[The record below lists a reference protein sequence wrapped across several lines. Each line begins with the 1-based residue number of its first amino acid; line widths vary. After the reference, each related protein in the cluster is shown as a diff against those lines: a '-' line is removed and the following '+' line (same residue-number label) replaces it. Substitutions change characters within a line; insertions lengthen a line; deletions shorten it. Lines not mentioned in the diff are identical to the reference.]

1 MDQATSMNNVN
12 STEIEYDMDDDD
24 DEDVEEFNEFDS
36 DWETNHLY
44 NLICNGDAFSL
55 LEAVKTGNLSI
66 KEKLENNNDDVRSL
80 VETEDEKGRTVLH
93 WALETGNQFWLPYLL
108 TQVSHI
114 YPSHLFQ
121 KLIFQIIIFKKN
133 VEINKRDNQGR
144 TALHIATLRN
154 QHISTIQSLLS
165 ANAQPNLID
174 KENRTTLHWVFTSLL
189 IFQIFILFIFIHFL
203 FCYFLLIRHQV

>member
-12 STEIEYDMDDDD
+12 STEIEYDMDNDD

-114 YPSHLFQ
+114 LSFPFIS
-121 KLIFQIIIFKKN
+121 K
-133 VEINKRDNQGR
+133 INFSNY
-144 TALHIATLRN
+144 
-154 QHISTIQSLLS
+154 
-165 ANAQPNLID
+165 
-174 KENRTTLHWVFTSLL
+174 
-189 IFQIFILFIFIHFL
+189 
-203 FCYFLLIRHQV
+203 YF